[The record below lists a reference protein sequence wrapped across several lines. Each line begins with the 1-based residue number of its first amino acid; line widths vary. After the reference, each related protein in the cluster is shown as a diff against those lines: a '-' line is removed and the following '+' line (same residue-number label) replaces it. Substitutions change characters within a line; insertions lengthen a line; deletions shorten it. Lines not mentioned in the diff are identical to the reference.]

1 MSKNQIGAWLWWQ
14 QQIELFGEF
23 ILWIVSISSIL
34 MPKIRAYKFDVPK
47 KNEETEIIRL
57 LAKEQQSKEVA
68 EKVLEQID
76 LIKKPFSDVPS
87 AASLAPM
94 ISARRAQWSC

>member
-1 MSKNQIGAWLWWQ
+1 MWWQ

-76 LIKKPFSDVPS
+76 LIKKAILRCALRGELSTNDLSEESPVELLKNVMSN
-87 AASLAPM
+87 
-94 ISARRAQWSC
+94 

>member
-1 MSKNQIGAWLWWQ
+1 MWWQ
-14 QQIELFGEF
+14 KQIELFGEF

-57 LAKEQQSKEVA
+57 LAKEQQPKEVA
-68 EKVLEQID
+68 ENVLEQID
-76 LIKKPFSDVPS
+76 LIKKPFSDVLS
-87 AASLAPM
+87 AASLASM

>member
-1 MSKNQIGAWLWWQ
+1 MWWQ
-14 QQIELFGEF
+14 QQIELFGKF
-23 ILWIVSISSIL
+23 ILWIMSISSIL

-76 LIKKPFSDVPS
+76 LIKKPFSAVPS
-87 AASLAPM
+87 AASLVPM

>member
-1 MSKNQIGAWLWWQ
+1 
-14 QQIELFGEF
+14 
-23 ILWIVSISSIL
+23 

-76 LIKKPFSDVPS
+76 LIKKPFLAVPS